1 MLSRRALSTAMIVIG
16 MVVLL
21 VIYLLRPPLPQ
32 VDYSAADENDSAIDV
47 DLVFCLPTQDR
58 SLVPETEIPQS
69 FVPGTRLCFQ
79 GTVEREPNAPLLPI
93 ILSMYQDR
101 HGKPPVICASGM
113 GTPEE
118 PSGEVQ
124 IFTNAPLEPGTY
136 RLEAEWFGGG
146 NFVARAT
153 VKVIAD
159 QGKRR

>member
-1 MLSRRALSTAMIVIG
+1 MLSRRALATAVIAIG
-16 MVVLL
+16 MVVLI
-21 VIYLLRPPLPQ
+21 VVYLRSAPLPQ
-32 VDYSAADENDSAIDV
+32 VDYAAADENENAIDV

-69 FVPGTRLCFQ
+69 FVSGTRLCFQ
-79 GTVEREPNAPLLPI
+79 GTVEREPNTPLLPI
-93 ILSMYQDR
+93 VLSMFQDR

-153 VKVIAD
+153 VKVIVD
-159 QGKRR
+159 RGKRR